1 MAEQAS
7 RSARQKGKGKSEEG
21 YGPGAGK
28 GKARA
33 PSQGRNKGKAQTKGG
48 GKDKGHAQGQGS
60 GKGSPPAPSAVQLD
74 PLLEAAYQLYLQGRS
89 HNQSRVSRNAW
100 LRNNLRNNSEVRTQL
115 RQRMEAA
122 QGALRSERSAPSQ
135 PSGTGESASATPH
148 RQPPTPPKAPPR
160 DQQGRKLEPR
170 HSNAEETEAA
180 RGGGPPSPTGDSY
193 ESSTEAAE
201 EENPA
206 RPGTPTPWARRTARK
221 TTAARSAALPA
232 AQHVSQA
239 PVAPEAWEPDAM
251 EAGSLSP
258 PLSEWEWPSTPRG
271 PNQSD
276 FASLSEVA
284 AALPSVPLGGLEAA
298 AMEVDPEPSPAHGGC
313 KTPPANPGSPECS
326 PSGHQP
332 DGSANAEVV
341 ATTPQ
346 TAQPSSPQAGP
357 GPQASSAAAAQDS
370 VQEATPPRVLSPTSP
385 AEPAKEG
392 GGATTPSV
400 VAGIPPV
407 TAPAVPVPEG
417 EPRLLRL
424 DVSCQVGTHL
434 VVLRMA
440 MTANSTISL
449 LIAKARER
457 ASAPALTVAS
467 LHGSPDVE
475 LPHAA
480 TLGAVLPQG
489 ELRLLLREGPSTAA
503 PAGASLAQGAAPSL
517 FSPDQCWCYC
527 CGIGTGSPLLM
538 QAHAMTDR
546 HVWNARVFVRRH
558 RAGEPGN

>member
-1 MAEQAS
+1 M
-7 RSARQKGKGKSEEG
+7 EEG
-21 YGPGAGK
+21 HPLPLG
-28 GKARA
+28 
-33 PSQGRNKGKAQTKGG
+33 TLM
-48 GKDKGHAQGQGS
+48 
-60 GKGSPPAPSAVQLD
+60 SPP
-74 PLLEAAYQLYLQGRS
+74 
-89 HNQSRVSRNAW
+89 
-100 LRNNLRNNSEVRTQL
+100 L
-115 RQRMEAA
+115 RQRRRRTPLGRARPPH
-122 QGALRSERSAPSQ
+122 GR
-135 PSGTGESASATPH
+135 GELLAKQ
-148 RQPPTPPKAPPR
+148 RQPGVLHSRLRNTSR
-160 DQQGRKLEPR
+160 R
-170 HSNAEETEAA
+170 HQ
-180 RGGGPPSPTGDSY
+180 
-193 ESSTEAAE
+193 
-201 EENPA
+201 
-206 RPGTPTPWARRTARK
+206 
-221 TTAARSAALPA
+221 LP
-232 AQHVSQA
+232 
-239 PVAPEAWEPDAM
+239 PEAWEPDAM

-298 AMEVDPEPSPAHGGC
+298 AMEVDPEPSPAHGGW

-357 GPQASSAAAAQDS
+357 GPQASPAAAAQDS

-400 VAGIPPV
+400 VAGISPV

-440 MTANSTISL
+440 MTANSTISS

-457 ASAPALTVAS
+457 ASAPGLTVAS

-480 TLGAVLPQG
+480 TLGA
-489 ELRLLLREGPSTAA
+489 
-503 PAGASLAQGAAPSL
+503 GAA
-517 FSPDQCWCYC
+517 
-527 CGIGTGSPLLM
+527 
-538 QAHAMTDR
+538 
-546 HVWNARVFVRRH
+546 AR
-558 RAGEPGN
+558 

>member
-1 MAEQAS
+1 M
-7 RSARQKGKGKSEEG
+7 
-21 YGPGAGK
+21 
-28 GKARA
+28 
-33 PSQGRNKGKAQTKGG
+33 
-48 GKDKGHAQGQGS
+48 QGQGS

-135 PSGTGESASATPH
+135 ASGTGESASATPH

-160 DQQGRKLEPR
+160 DQHGRKLEPR
-170 HSNAEETEAA
+170 LSSAEEAEAA

-193 ESSTEAAE
+193 ESSSEAAE

-206 RPGTPTPWARRTARK
+206 RPSTATPWARRTARK
-221 TTAARSAALPA
+221 TAACAALPA

-239 PVAPEAWEPDAM
+239 PVGPEAWEPDAM

-258 PLSEWEWPSTPRG
+258 PLSEWEWWPLHPTGPQPGRLRVLVRGCGCPSPLFPWAAWKRLPWRLTQSHPR
-271 PNQSD
+271 PM
-276 FASLSEVA
+276 VA
-284 AALPSVPLGGLEAA
+284 A
-298 AMEVDPEPSPAHGGC
+298 
-313 KTPPANPGSPECS
+313 KTPPANPASPECS
-326 PSGHQP
+326 PAGHHP

-346 TAQPSSPQAGP
+346 IAQPSFPQAGP
-357 GPQASSAAAAQDS
+357 GPQASSAAAAQDPAQ
-370 VQEATPPRVLSPTSP
+370 VATPPRVLSPTSP

-400 VAGIPPV
+400 EGGIPPA

-440 MTANSTISL
+440 LTANSTISS

-457 ASAPALTVAS
+457 ASAPGLTVAS

-489 ELRLLLREGPSTAA
+489 ELRLLLREGPSGAA
-503 PAGASLAQGAAPSL
+503 PTGASPVQGAAPSL

>member
-1 MAEQAS
+1 MARERAKAKPEPLARGGTKAKPRLRAEAKQRAMRKAS
-7 RSARQKGKGKSEEG
+7 AAERGF
-21 YGPGAGK
+21 
-28 GKARA
+28 
-33 PSQGRNKGKAQTKGG
+33 
-48 GKDKGHAQGQGS
+48 
-60 GKGSPPAPSAVQLD
+60 PPAPSAVQLD
-74 PLLEAAYQLYLQGRS
+74 LLLEAAYQLYLQGRS

-170 HSNAEETEAA
+170 HSNAEEAEAA

-193 ESSTEAAE
+193 ESSTEAVE

-206 RPGTPTPWARRTARK
+206 RPGTATPWARRTARK

-239 PVAPEAWEPDAM
+239 PVGPEAWEPDAM

-258 PLSEWEWPSTPRG
+258 PLSEWEWPSTPPG
-271 PNQSD
+271 HNQGD

-298 AMEVDPEPSPAHGGC
+298 AMEVDPEPSLAQGSC
-313 KTPPANPGSPECS
+313 KTPPANPASPECS

-346 TAQPSSPQAGP
+346 TAQPSSPQAGT
-357 GPQASSAAAAQDS
+357 GPLASSAAAAQC
-370 VQEATPPRVLSPTSP
+370 RM
-385 AEPAKEG
+385 
-392 GGATTPSV
+392 
-400 VAGIPPV
+400 
-407 TAPAVPVPEG
+407 
-417 EPRLLRL
+417 PRLLR
-424 DVSCQVGTHL
+424 S
-434 VVLRMA
+434 
-440 MTANSTISL
+440 
-449 LIAKARER
+449 
-457 ASAPALTVAS
+457 
-467 LHGSPDVE
+467 
-475 LPHAA
+475 
-480 TLGAVLPQG
+480 
-489 ELRLLLREGPSTAA
+489 
-503 PAGASLAQGAAPSL
+503 
-517 FSPDQCWCYC
+517 
-527 CGIGTGSPLLM
+527 
-538 QAHAMTDR
+538 
-546 HVWNARVFVRRH
+546 
-558 RAGEPGN
+558 

>member
-21 YGPGAGK
+21 YGPGAGQ

-239 PVAPEAWEPDAM
+239 PVAPEAWQWRP
-251 EAGSLSP
+251 EASRLPCQSGSGPPPHGAPTRATSRLCQRLRLPSP
-258 PLSEWEWPSTPRG
+258 LFPWVAWRRQPWRLTQSHPR
-271 PNQSD
+271 
-276 FASLSEVA
+276 LMVA
-284 AALPSVPLGGLEAA
+284 VRRHLPIRAAL
-298 AMEVDPEPSPAHGGC
+298 
-313 KTPPANPGSPECS
+313 
-326 PSGHQP
+326 SGHQP
-332 DGSANAEVV
+332 DGSAEVV

-370 VQEATPPRVLSPTSP
+370 VQEASPPRVLSPTSP
-385 AEPAKEG
+385 RRE
-392 GGATTPSV
+392 V
-400 VAGIPPV
+400 VPPL
-407 TAPAVPVPEG
+407 PV
-417 EPRLLRL
+417 
-424 DVSCQVGTHL
+424 
-434 VVLRMA
+434 
-440 MTANSTISL
+440 
-449 LIAKARER
+449 
-457 ASAPALTVAS
+457 
-467 LHGSPDVE
+467 
-475 LPHAA
+475 
-480 TLGAVLPQG
+480 
-489 ELRLLLREGPSTAA
+489 
-503 PAGASLAQGAAPSL
+503 
-517 FSPDQCWCYC
+517 
-527 CGIGTGSPLLM
+527 
-538 QAHAMTDR
+538 
-546 HVWNARVFVRRH
+546 
-558 RAGEPGN
+558 